1 MKLKARELR
10 EVSEDVALQKSK
22 LVVRVPLYLI
32 LEDVY
37 DTYNIGGLFRLAD
50 ALAASEIYLCGD
62 CEIPPNHKI
71 KKASVGTYK
80 VVTWKYLKTASDAIA
95 ELRLKTKN
103 KIQIVGVEQDSRSK
117 DYREIQ
123 YSSPLAL
130 VVGNETSGVKKKT
143 LDLCDLVAEI
153 PMYGIN
159 TSLNVIVATSIVAYF
174 ASGVIRNSTT

>member
-1 MKLKARELR
+1 MKLTAKELR
-10 EVSEDVALQKSK
+10 NVDKDVAIQKSK
-22 LVVRVPLYLI
+22 SISRAPIFII

-50 ALAASEIYLCGD
+50 AVAASKIYLCGD
-62 CEIPPNHKI
+62 CEVPPNHKI

-80 VVTWKYLKTASDAIA
+80 VVPWEYRKMASDAIS

-103 KIQIVGVEQDSRSK
+103 TIQIIGVEQDSRAK

-130 VVGNETSGVKKKT
+130 IVGNETYGVKKET
-143 LDLCDLVAEI
+143 LDLCDYIAEI

-159 TSLNVIVATSIVAYF
+159 TSLNVIVATSIVSYYATDQLQ
-174 ASGVIRNSTT
+174 RT